1 MLQVGEDAFGAAS
14 KGDKVVVKLGDEW
27 QLPDELKPSSD
38 GRPDARTGILQRLAP
53 TRPPADEALGLL
65 GKVSALKPGDGGAI
79 VGQLSE
85 DTAKELFMPELFM
98 PPPPPA
104 RPGGPPGEGGE
115 RRGPPPPK
123 SVKGSVQFW
132 LRDGLLSKY
141 TLKFEATVAPP
152 DRDELQIGRTTT
164 VQIHDIGKTKV
175 EVPPE
180 AKKKLSL

>member
-104 RPGGPPGEGGE
+104 PPGGPLAKEASAAG
-115 RRGPPPPK
+115 RRRPRVSK
-123 SVKGSVQFW
+123 AQCSSGS
-132 LRDGLLSKY
+132 GMAS
-141 TLKFEATVAPP
+141 
-152 DRDELQIGRTTT
+152 
-164 VQIHDIGKTKV
+164 
-175 EVPPE
+175 
-180 AKKKLSL
+180 